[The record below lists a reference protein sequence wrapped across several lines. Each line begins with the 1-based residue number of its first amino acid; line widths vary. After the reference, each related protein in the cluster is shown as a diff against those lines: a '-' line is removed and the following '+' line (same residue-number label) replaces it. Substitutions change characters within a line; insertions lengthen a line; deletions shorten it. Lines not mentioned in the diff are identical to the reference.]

1 MALDREGLRLLLN
14 SGRFLCFNVKEIS
27 ENLEAGKDSAAK
39 RQMLFDNTL
48 LNGGIF
54 FKEIEHSEEDDEIV
68 VSTRVYFPFIT
79 EEADMG
85 GQSIR
90 ATPDRLVRF
99 LEKEGQG
106 GAQRRSLN
114 DHDRAVLE
122 VLETTPTFDPFL
134 FLARRPELE
143 VERPVSSAYMD
154 ISEQDWMRIRRP
166 VMEKV
171 SQLVRKAAIAA
182 AGASG
187 ASKESAEAKEMQQLM
202 ASSVID
208 AIWRGE
214 TSEGTRQLIRGF
226 KLDEERTSEF
236 LFAWKGVSYYEYQ
249 FMKRS
254 ELLNGFLR
262 WIASNEMTTPADAQ
276 LLQLP
281 HLERLRYRVKTGRT
295 LLKRS
300 YLALSQVLKD
310 YNLAFDELV
319 RADNPKKFREFLE
332 VAPAA
337 FLMIGTAIGM
347 LTHSA
352 VAWQN
357 LTANGT
363 KRVKSASLEPFL
375 DFLVSING
383 NDVAMSNATGAVRFG
398 ANSEQSAS
406 SSKGPPEVEF
416 VPAG

>member
-14 SGRFLCFNVKEIS
+14 SGRFLCFNVKEIT
-27 ENLEAGKDSAAK
+27 EALAAGGESASK
-39 RQMLFDNTL
+39 RQLLFDNAL

-54 FKEIEHSEEDDEIV
+54 FKEIEHSEEEDEIV

-79 EEADMG
+79 EEAEMG

-90 ATPDRLVRF
+90 ATPERLARF
-99 LEKEGQG
+99 MEKEGHSG
-106 GAQRRSLN
+106 PGRAGLS

-134 FLARRPELE
+134 FLARRAELE
-143 VERPVSSAYMD
+143 IERPVSSAYMD
-154 ISEQDWMRIRRP
+154 ISEQDWLQIRRP

-182 AGASG
+182 AGG
-187 ASKESAEAKEMQQLM
+187 DDKESADAREMQQLM

-236 LFAWKGVSYYEYQ
+236 LFAWKGVSYYEFQ
-249 FMKRS
+249 FMKRTQ
-254 ELLNGFLR
+254 LLNGFLR
-262 WIASNEMTTPADAQ
+262 WMASNEMTTPADSQ
-276 LLQLP
+276 LLQEP
-281 HLERLRYRVKTGRT
+281 HLERMRYRVNTGRT

-300 YLALSQVLKD
+300 YLALSQVLRD
-310 YNLAFDELV
+310 YNLAFEELV

-352 VAWQN
+352 VAWRN
-357 LTANGT
+357 LTADGS
-363 KRVKSASLEPFL
+363 KRVKSANLEPFL

-383 NDVAMSNATGAVRFG
+383 NDVAMPNANAGVRFG
-398 ANSEQSAS
+398 AGIGDAS
-406 SSKGPPEVEF
+406 PPAPKSPVEVEF